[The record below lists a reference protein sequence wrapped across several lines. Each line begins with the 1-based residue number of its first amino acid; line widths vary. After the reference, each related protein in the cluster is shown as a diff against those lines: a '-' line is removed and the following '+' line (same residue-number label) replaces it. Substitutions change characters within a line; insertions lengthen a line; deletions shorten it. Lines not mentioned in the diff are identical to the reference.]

1 MLGLLRWF
9 FNNLSTLILS
19 FALALVV
26 WISAVTAANP
36 NVERTFNV
44 PIQVVGLDPNMDIV
58 DRGPTQVRI
67 TLRAPRSVWDQAG
80 SVENIVSASIDLTGL
95 SAGTHTVDVHT
106 QVNKSINP
114 LQKGSISP
122 EKVTVILELLV
133 SHSFQVQLDVTGE
146 PAVGYQKGLAGRNP
160 TSVTVSGPESQ
171 VSQVKEVHASL
182 DITDTNETIKTKIP
196 VLALNANGEPISG
209 ITITPNEI
217 TVTQPISLLG
227 GYRNVVVKVVTT
239 GQVANGYKLTNVS
252 VSPPNVVVFSTDP
265 LLVKNLPSFV
275 ETEPLDLTNAENDID
290 TLLTLNLPEGVS
302 VVGDQSVHVQVSI
315 APIEGSLTIT
325 LPVTPIGLLPTFTVQ
340 ISPDSVDVIL
350 SGPVPVLNNIQPSD
364 IRVIVDLKG
373 LEAGTYQV
381 DLAVDVL
388 PEGVKVE
395 SILPSAIEA
404 IIQEAPTP
412 TPTGTSTPSPLP
424 VPTIQPSG

>member
-1 MLGLLRWF
+1 MLAPIRWL

-19 FALALVV
+19 FALAVVV
-26 WISAVTAANP
+26 WISAVTAADP
-36 NVERTFNV
+36 NVERVFNV
-44 PIQVVGLDPNMDIV
+44 PIEVNGLDPNMDLV
-58 DRGPTQVRI
+58 NRGPTQVRI
-67 TLRAPRSVWDQAG
+67 TLRAPRSVWDLAG
-80 SVENIVSASIDLTGL
+80 SSENIVNASIDLTGL
-95 SAGTHTVDVHT
+95 EAGSHTVDVNV
-106 QVNKSINP
+106 QVNKSIKP
-114 LQKGSISP
+114 LQKGPISP
-122 EKVTVILELLV
+122 ESVTVTLEQLV
-133 SHSFQVQLDVTGE
+133 SHTFQVQLDVTGD
-146 PAVGYQKGLAGRNP
+146 PAVGYQKGLPGRSP
-160 TSVTVSGPESQ
+160 ALVTVSGPESQ

-182 DITDTNETIKTKIP
+182 DITDTSETIKTKIP
-196 VLALNANGEPISG
+196 VLALDANGEPVTG

-217 TVTQPISLLG
+217 TITQPISLLG
-227 GYRNVVVKVVTT
+227 GYRNVVVKVVTA

-265 LLVKNLPSFV
+265 LLVKELPSFV
-275 ETEPLDLTNAENDID
+275 ETEPLDLTGAENDID
-290 TLLTLNLPEGVS
+290 TLLALNLPEGVS

-325 LPVTPIGLLPTFTVQ
+325 LPVNPIGLLPTFSAQ

-350 SGPVPVLNNIQPSD
+350 SGPVPVLDTIQSSD

-404 IIQEAPTP
+404 VIQETLTP
-412 TPTGTSTPSPLP
+412 TPSNAPIPGPTP
-424 VPTIQPSG
+424 QPGG